1 MAATSTTGPEPE
13 PWTTYRDKERR
24 LEVSYP
30 NDWYRSEEPLTPYL
44 GDPKEILSL
53 GSYPLRP
60 GGDRCAHH
68 PVNALFT
75 DIRLPGALDGW
86 QLAEQARKLH
96 PVLPVIYATGY
107 SEETPRVVT
116 GGVFLRKPYV
126 PSTVMAALD
135 RLLAR

>member
-1 MAATSTTGPEPE
+1 MQVPRLLASSDNGPGLSSTTVLVVEDDDLV
-13 PWTTYRDKERR
+13 RDLIARE
-24 LEVSYP
+24 LEEVGYVVVEAVTA
-30 NDWYRSEEPLTPYL
+30 EEGLKVL
-44 GDPKEILSL
+44 E
-53 GSYPLRP
+53 
-60 GGDRCAHH
+60 HQ

-86 QLAEQARKLH
+86 QLAEQARKLD
-96 PVLPVIYATGY
+96 PDLPVIYATGY